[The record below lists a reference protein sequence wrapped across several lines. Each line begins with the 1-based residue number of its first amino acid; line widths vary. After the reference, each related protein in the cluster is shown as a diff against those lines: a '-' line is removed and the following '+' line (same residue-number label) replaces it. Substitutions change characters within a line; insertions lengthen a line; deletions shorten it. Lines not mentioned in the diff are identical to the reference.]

1 VAPDDGERGIDWL
14 ASQLGHSTDEADT
27 AGKAEVVA
35 GNDVELDGDVDA
47 ASAPASSAVHST
59 TEKTDVA
66 APATGFG
73 RRAGTGTSTPVE
85 TEPAVALPIAPPV
98 SAGPAEPAGPAPWW
112 TTPLPQ
118 RDEAEVEPEAATDE
132 PTELL
137 RAPGA
142 PGEIVPAASTF
153 AGTAARTAVPSAAA
167 PSHHRSRL
175 GAPAS
180 RQAALIWTTVGLLA
194 LIVLI
199 GLFFL
204 GQRLVASPV
213 AAPVAAPMASVS
225 PTQTSTSTS
234 APTPEITATQPA
246 GVHEWNTLFGG
257 ECLEPYASPWEEDFT
272 VVDCAASHTA
282 QLVYRGTFDGDQAT
296 VFPGEAALAA
306 QINLLCTTPGIL
318 DLTAAGAYSNL
329 QVQGSYPIT
338 EEQWTTGSRNYFCF
352 VSRASNEA
360 LAASIM
366 GPGPVA

>member
-1 VAPDDGERGIDWL
+1 VAPDGDERGIDWL

-35 GNDVELDGDVDA
+35 GNDAELDVA
-47 ASAPASSAVHST
+47 SAVHST
-59 TEKTDVA
+59 TEKTDVV

-85 TEPAVALPIAPPV
+85 AK
-98 SAGPAEPAGPAPWW
+98 PAGPAPWW

-118 RDEAEVEPEAATDE
+118 RGEAEAATDE

-142 PGEIVPAASTF
+142 PGEIVPAASTAASTS
-153 AGTAARTAVPSAAA
+153 AGTAARTAVPSAAV

-194 LIVLI
+194 LIVLV

-213 AAPVAAPMASVS
+213 AAPMAAPMAAVS
-225 PTQTSTSTS
+225 PTPTPTPT
-234 APTPEITATQPA
+234 PTPEITATQPA
-246 GVHEWNTLFGG
+246 GAHEWNTLFGG

-272 VVDCAASHTA
+272 VVNCAASHAA